1 MSKSAG
7 HSWDQVP
14 HVVII
19 LSLFPKTGYQIQKYS
34 SLKWGTNSEYSFP
47 TLGGGGGVF
56 LCGGVLPGPEN
67 PYPISDAFPYRISDL
82 TLKMYTL
89 FQTL

>member
-1 MSKSAG
+1 M
-7 HSWDQVP
+7 V
-14 HVVII
+14 
-19 LSLFPKTGYQIQKYS
+19 
-34 SLKWGTNSEYSFP
+34 
-47 TLGGGGGVF
+47 GGGRGGLLMMF
-56 LCGGVLPGPEN
+56 LGGGVLPGPEN